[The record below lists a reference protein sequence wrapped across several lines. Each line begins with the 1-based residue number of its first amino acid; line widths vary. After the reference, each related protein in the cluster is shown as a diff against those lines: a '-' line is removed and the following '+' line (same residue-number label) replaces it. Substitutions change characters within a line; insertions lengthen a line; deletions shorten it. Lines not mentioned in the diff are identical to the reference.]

1 MTVLESILIQK
12 LQRLSTQRLA
22 EVEDFVDFLQAREED
37 RQLVQAAAKAA
48 EARFAT
54 VWDNDED
61 AAYDRM

>member
-1 MTVLESILIQK
+1 MTALESILIQK
-12 LQRLSTQRLA
+12 LQRLPAQRLA
-22 EVEDFVDFLQAREED
+22 EVEDFVDFLQAHEED

-48 EARFAT
+48 EARFAA

>member
-1 MTVLESILIQK
+1 MTALESILIQK
-12 LQRLSTQRLA
+12 LQRLPTQRLA

-48 EARFAT
+48 EARFAA

>member
-1 MTVLESILIQK
+1 MTALESILIQK
-12 LQRLSTQRLA
+12 LQRLPAQRLA

>member
-1 MTVLESILIQK
+1 MTALESILIQK
-12 LQRLSTQRLA
+12 LQRLPTQRLA

-37 RQLVQAAAKAA
+37 RQLVQAATKAA
-48 EARFAT
+48 EARFAA

>member
-1 MTVLESILIQK
+1 MTALESILIQK
-12 LQRLSTQRLA
+12 LQRLPTQRLA
-22 EVEDFVDFLQAREED
+22 EVEDFVDFLQTREEE

-48 EARFAT
+48 EARFAA

>member
-1 MTVLESILIQK
+1 MTSLESILIQK
-12 LQRLSTQRLA
+12 LQRLPAQRLA

-48 EARFAT
+48 EARFAA